1 MAMRARSLRVYE
13 SRIAQLPLAP
23 FSLLSPRARHSATCR
38 ARSPRLATSH
48 SSDSTCIDREIVVV
62 DVRSELLSMHHY
74 RPGYAPQQQ
83 IPMRRALELRS
94 QVAPRVLWLLMSPSH
109 WSALLPH

>member
-1 MAMRARSLRVYE
+1 MVQGSHDVWWVGQTLDSLQGIFDGYGFMNEAHVHGF
-13 SRIAQLPLAP
+13 AN
-23 FSLLSPRARHSATCR
+23 
-38 ARSPRLATSH
+38 RL
-48 SSDSTCIDREIVVV
+48 DREIVVV

>member
-1 MAMRARSLRVYE
+1 MAMRARRRTPFDRHEVWMIE
-13 SRIAQLPLAP
+13 SG
-23 FSLLSPRARHSATCR
+23 
-38 ARSPRLATSH
+38 
-48 SSDSTCIDREIVVV
+48 VK
-62 DVRSELLSMHHY
+62 LLSMHHY